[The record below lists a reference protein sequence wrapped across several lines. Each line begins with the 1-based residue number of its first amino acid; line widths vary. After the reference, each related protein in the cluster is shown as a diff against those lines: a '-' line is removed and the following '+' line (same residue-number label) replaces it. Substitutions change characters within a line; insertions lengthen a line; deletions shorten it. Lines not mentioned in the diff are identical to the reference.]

1 MHTHIAKIVREKRLA
16 LVTKITEVE
25 LSKRLNC
32 EDSFIERVESGECS
46 IFPKLLRP
54 LCKELDVSPEEI
66 VEAIIQDQKASI
78 EKSSTVKAKIGKK
91 FSVDLTP

>member
-1 MHTHIAKIVREKRLA
+1 MHKHIAKIVKEKRL
-16 LVTKITEVE
+16 VTKLTEVE

-32 EDSFIERVESGECS
+32 EEGFITRVESGECS

-66 VEAIIQDQKASI
+66 VEAIIQDQKENI
-78 EKSSTVKAKIGKK
+78 EKSSTMKAKISKK